1 MIPVHLKGRVC
12 FVIKSNKERQNSL
25 RSFCRFGHYF
35 ASVGEIDT
43 ASLTREYSYIL
54 CPNFENFCPNN
65 GQFFSFR
72 DATAFPASP
81 CHTHMLHRFVD
92 ECTSEKINFYQHIT
106 KLFCPSLFLL
116 HVVFSEDSEEHLTIR
131 MRHKWRTLLR
141 RSCNGG
147 S

>member
-12 FVIKSNKERQNSL
+12 FVMKSKKEWQNTL

-35 ASVGEIDT
+35 ASTREIDT
-43 ASLTREYSYIL
+43 ASLTRECSCIL
-54 CPNFENFCPNN
+54 CPNVEYFCTNN
-65 GQFFSFR
+65 GQFFSFG
-72 DATAFPASP
+72 DATASPASP
-81 CHTHMLHRFVD
+81 CHTLMLHRFVD
-92 ECTSEKINFYQHIT
+92 ECTSEKINFYRHIT

-116 HVVFSEDSEEHLTIR
+116 HVIFSEDSEEHLTIR
-131 MRHKWRTLLR
+131 MRHKWGSLLR